1 MSEKKIRALKADEIE
16 CRVSNISDKGVTLLL
31 YKNARV
37 DQAILD
43 ETFGVYGWQR
53 SHRLVGDDLYCT
65 VSIWDEEKRI
75 WIAKEDVG
83 TEGDYE
89 KVKGLASDAFK
100 RACVNIGI
108 GRELY
113 SAPFIFIPASV
124 VQIGEK
130 NGKRVVRDRFT
141 VQSITVSEKKV
152 ITSLTVANQNGTEV
166 FSYKERKQKP
176 PSKTEEPQKP
186 KTRNAGEK
194 DRQSALPEFTLRELD
209 ILYDELYRTGV
220 TEEALL
226 KRYGLDSMKDMS
238 RDIYMRALSGLRKTR
253 TAA

>member
-1 MSEKKIRALKADEIE
+1 MNEKQIRALEADEIE

-43 ETFGVYGWQR
+43 ETFGMYGWQR
-53 SHRLVGDDLYCT
+53 SHRLIGNDLYCT
-65 VSIWDEEKRI
+65 VNIWDEEKQS

-113 SAPFIFIPASV
+113 TAPFIFIHASMV
-124 VQIGEK
+124 EIGEK
-130 NGKRVVRDRFT
+130 NGKRFVKDRFS
-141 VQSITVSEKKV
+141 VGSITVSEKKV
-152 ITSLTVANQNGTEV
+152 ITSLTILNQNGEEI
-166 FSYKERKQKP
+166 FSYKERKEKKGKGTLKSREQKGT
-176 PSKTEEPQKP
+176 SFK
-186 KTRNAGEK
+186 EK
-194 DRQSALPEFTLRELD
+194 ENTLL
-209 ILYDELYRTGV
+209 
-220 TEEALL
+220 
-226 KRYGLDSMKDMS
+226 
-238 RDIYMRALSGLRKTR
+238 LSGTL
-253 TAA
+253 